1 MSRSRSKRALASTI
15 RSRRSNSAMSC
26 SHNSFAESLGSE
38 PGGAWRAPA
47 ASSSLI
53 VMIGTEVGAA
63 AEAPRTQSAVPWFAV
78 AAKST

>member
-1 MSRSRSKRALASTI
+1 
-15 RSRRSNSAMSC
+15 MSC

-53 VMIGTEVGAA
+53 VMIGAEAGAA
-63 AEAPRTQSAVPWFAV
+63 AEARAPRTQSAVPWFAV
-78 AAKST
+78 AAKSS